1 MAVTK
6 HSGEINVPIAD
17 GYNRNGL
24 ISPSI
29 DTTPKQPLKLI
40 TVTPE
45 DYRGA
50 VVDNRWTPIN
60 TLLEHLEGKSWTV
73 DWYSQV
79 LDRDSQ
85 LNGQQ
90 VSSSAVVNQ
99 YKKITS
105 LEMKVTQDLT
115 QSQDPE
121 TKTMTYAGSSLIY
134 SGLIPNEG
142 DMFVAQI
149 GDGQLAT
156 FRVASSAK
164 KSIFKQTAYE
174 VTYNIGTTDP
184 VYLNDLYS
192 KVVATY
198 VFRKDFLTHGQNP
211 VIIQSDSAIF
221 EDLGSSYARLCKQYF
236 PRFFNRDYMSMT
248 VPWQAGDV
256 YDPFLVKFIKKM
268 FTISDHYLIQQIRAL
283 NTDDDPVMNQSS
295 IWDAL
300 ANADR
305 SYIDTGFTTV
315 GLVNVGQFAY
325 DPFFSSIRYTGV
337 DYCLYPVDSVSG
349 VTVEAGT
356 RSKVIDYTALGASNP
371 PGSYQWV
378 PSSNTSVLGSSVASE
393 IYPVTADSRYVFSN
407 EFYTQSANQSGL
419 EAAVSNYLSGGK
431 PDIASLA
438 NSAKLFNTWGVVE
451 QYYYVPIVLVLIRA
465 AFRTYQG

>member
-1 MAVTK
+1 M
-6 HSGEINVPIAD
+6 PIAD
-17 GYNRNGL
+17 GYNRSGVT
-24 ISPSI
+24 SPSL
-29 DTTPKQPLKLI
+29 DTTPQQPLKLI

-45 DYRGA
+45 DYRGV

-90 VSSSAVVNQ
+90 TTSSGVVNQ
-99 YKKITS
+99 YKKIS
-105 LEMKVTQDLT
+105 KLEMKVTQDLS

-121 TKTMTYAGSSLIY
+121 TKTMTYTGSSLIY

-156 FRVASSAK
+156 FRVAASTK
-164 KSIFKQTAYE
+164 KSVFKQTAYE

-184 VYLNDLYS
+184 VYLADLYA

-211 VIIQSDSAIF
+211 VILASDDATF
-221 EDLGSSYARLCKQYF
+221 EDLGSTYARLCKQYF
-236 PRFFNRDYMSMT
+236 PRFFNRDFMT
-248 VPWQAGDV
+248 LMVPGQVAST
-256 YDPFLVKFIKKM
+256 YDPFMVKFIKKM
-268 FTISDHYLIQQIRAL
+268 FTIDDHYLVQQIRPL
-283 NTDDDPVMNQSS
+283 STDDEPVMMQDN
-295 IWDAL
+295 IWDAIMS
-300 ANADR
+300 ADS
-305 SYIDTGFTTV
+305 SYLSTGFTQV
-315 GLVNVGQFAY
+315 GFVATKQFAY
-325 DPFFSSIRYTGV
+325 DPFYTSIRYTGV
-337 DYCLYPVDSVSG
+337 DYCLYPANAV
-349 VTVEAGT
+349 AGINT
-356 RSKVIDYTALGASNP
+356 DANAVPKVIEYVNMAASTP
-371 PGSYQWV
+371 PGSFAWV
-378 PSSNTSVLGSSVASE
+378 PSTNLAVLTAANANV
-393 IYPVTADSRYVFSN
+393 IYPVTHDTFYVFSN
-407 EFYTQSANQSGL
+407 NFYSQTNLQSGL
-419 EAAVSNYLSGGK
+419 EAAVSNYISGGK

-438 NSAKLFNTWGVVE
+438 NSAKLFNQWGLLE
-451 QYYYVPIVLVLIRA
+451 QYYYVPILLVLIRA

>member
-1 MAVTK
+1 MAL
-6 HSGEINVPIAD
+6 AQ
-17 GYNRNGL
+17 GYNRSSL
-24 ISPSI
+24 VSPNL
-29 DTTPKQPLKLI
+29 DTVPAQPLKLLS
-40 TVTPE
+40 VTPE
-45 DYRGA
+45 NYRG
-50 VVDNRWTPIN
+50 VVNDNRWTPIN

-105 LEMKVTQDLT
+105 LEMKVTQDLS

-121 TKTMTYAGSSLIY
+121 TKTMTYTGSSLIY

-156 FRVASSAK
+156 FRIAASTK

-174 VTYNIGTTDP
+174 VTYNIGTTDV

-211 VIIQSDSAIF
+211 VILENDSAIF
-221 EDLGSSYARLCKQYF
+221 EDLGSTYARLCKQYF
-236 PRFFNRDYMSMT
+236 ARFFSKDYMTLMIPS
-248 VPWQAGDV
+248 QAYSV
-256 YDPFLVKFIKKM
+256 YDPFIVKFIKKM
-268 FTISDHYLIQQIRAL
+268 FTISDHYLIQQIRPL
-283 NTDDDPVMNQSS
+283 NTDDDPVMNQGN
-295 IWDAL
+295 IWEAIMNVDM
-300 ANADR
+300 
-305 SYIDTGFTTV
+305 SYITTGFSKV
-315 GLVNVGQFAY
+315 GLVDVSQFAY
-325 DPFFSSIRYTGV
+325 DPFYTSIRYTGV
-337 DYCLYPVDSVSG
+337 QYCLYPADPVVGINVDP
-349 VTVEAGT
+349 EAML
-356 RSKVIDYTALGASNP
+356 KYIDYTALGASNP
-371 PGSYQWV
+371 VGSYQWT
-378 PSSNTSVLGSSVASE
+378 PSSNLSVLGAPSGSE
-393 IYPVTADSRYVFSN
+393 IYPVTMDDYYVLSSN
-407 EFYTQSANQSGL
+407 FYNQTNTQSGL
-419 EAAVSNYLSGGK
+419 EAALSNYLNGGK

-451 QYYYVPIVLVLIRA
+451 QYYYVPILLVLIRA